1 MQQRKKVIAVKPKA
15 VKVPKVD
22 PIFFA
27 AKDIMAILQCSK
39 TSAYKTIRE
48 LNGELEAQGYMI
60 RRGLINKSYF
70 YKRFGIT
77 AQ

>member
-1 MQQRKKVIAVKPKA
+1 MKAKA

-22 PIFFA
+22 PIFYA

-39 TSAYKTIRE
+39 TAAYKTIRE
-48 LNGELEAQGYMI
+48 LNEELQQQGYLV

-70 YKRFGIT
+70 HKRFGIT
-77 AQ
+77 AS